1 MSLIGRDIKPEN
13 ILLDKNGHCKLGDFG
28 ISRPGMFKGMKT
40 RFRTGTLEFMA
51 PEVNITVYITC
62 DSCIFAE

>member
-13 ILLDKNGHCKLGDFG
+13 ILLDKDGHCKLGDFG
-28 ISRPGMFKGMKT
+28 ISKLGMFNRRET
-40 RFRTGTLEFMA
+40 ISRVGTSAFMA